1 MGLFDI
7 FSGGKSFDTNEYHNT
22 RHRLELE
29 LRPYLNCNHL
39 SDEAAELYYKYSE
52 FLTSIIT
59 GVILKLA
66 YQNGKNV
73 SNEDNQV
80 KSIFRTTFEECIN
93 FQEKYILRGYIK
105 KEEAF
110 SSVNFERLV
119 DRKELFAFLLIK
131 EGEYTKEIKKGIQSE
146 TAYELI
152 EEEFTDELI
161 TIDGKNPSFTS
172 TMKQYP
178 SFLSDIFCVRIE
190 DTLQGITIWD
200 EKDYNIDWDN
210 PETFFTNVLLEY
222 KALYNSY
229 RRQ

>member
-1 MGLFDI
+1 MGLFNI
-7 FSGGKSFDTNEYHNT
+7 FSSRKSSDTNKFHST
-22 RHRLELE
+22 RHILEME

-39 SDEAAELYYKYSE
+39 SDEAAELYYKYSD

-59 GVILKLA
+59 GVILKVA

-73 SNEDNQV
+73 SNEDNQI
-80 KSIFRTTFEECIN
+80 KSIFKTTFEECIK
-93 FQEKYILRGYIK
+93 FQQKYILRDYIEK
-105 KEEAF
+105 DEAF
-110 SSVNFERLV
+110 SSVSFKRLG
-119 DRKELFAFLLIK
+119 DRRELLAFLLIK

-146 TAYELI
+146 NAFEFV

-172 TMKQYP
+172 IMKLYP
-178 SFLSDIFCVRIE
+178 SFLKDIFCVRIE
-190 DTLQGITIWD
+190 GTPRGIKIWD
-200 EKDYNIDWDN
+200 EKEYNIDWDN

-222 KALYNSY
+222 KALYHNY